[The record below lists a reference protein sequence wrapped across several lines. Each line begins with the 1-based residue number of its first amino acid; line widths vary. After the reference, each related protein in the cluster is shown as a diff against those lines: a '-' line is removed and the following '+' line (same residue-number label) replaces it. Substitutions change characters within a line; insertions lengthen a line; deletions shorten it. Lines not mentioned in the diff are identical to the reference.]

1 MLQSS
6 LKFGSSHGSRGIVN
20 HESAIAQTAEVK
32 MLKKQLVEQEI
43 KIKKME
49 DLGNSLRKNYLKEII
64 NLRES

>member
-1 MLQSS
+1 M
-6 LKFGSSHGSRGIVN
+6 N